1 MVENTKFLDE
11 LKDAVAAEDLTEV
24 EEEEAEDI
32 GASYNGAN
40 TNSKTGNN
48 WNSVEGVEEQ
58 PTEVA
63 VEEEEG
69 EDTGEAFVT
78 TEAAEAET
86 EGDGG
91 WGLDGGKELEQIMG
105 NRVYSRFFPFVG
117 GGEEAAVEEEVA
129 GDDDGWGLGETIAP
143 LGCEKCTF
151 FIKLCG
157 NFRRCSSV

>member
-24 EEEEAEDI
+24 EEEEGEDI

-40 TNSKTGNN
+40 TNNKTTNN

-63 VEEEEG
+63 VEEEE

-78 TEAAEAET
+78 TEAAET

-91 WGLDGGKELEQIMG
+91 WGLDLGKELKQNMG
-105 NRVYSRFFPFVG
+105 NRENLLNIFFPSQ
-117 GGEEAAVEEEVA
+117 AAER
-129 GDDDGWGLGETIAP
+129 WP
-143 LGCEKCTF
+143 L
-151 FIKLCG
+151 L
-157 NFRRCSSV
+157 RRKR

>member
-24 EEEEAEDI
+24 EEEEDDI
-32 GASYNGAN
+32 GASFNGAN
-40 TNSKTGNN
+40 TNNKTGNN

-63 VEEEEG
+63 VEEEE

-78 TEAAEAET
+78 TEAET

-91 WGLDGGKELEQIMG
+91 WGLDGGQELEQNMG
-105 NRVYSRFFPFVG
+105 NRVYSRFFSLRRRRRG
-117 GGEEAAVEEEVA
+117 G
-129 GDDDGWGLGETIAP
+129 
-143 LGCEKCTF
+143 
-151 FIKLCG
+151 
-157 NFRRCSSV
+157 RC

>member
-11 LKDAVAAEDLTEV
+11 LKDAVAAEDLTAV
-24 EEEEAEDI
+24 EEEGEDI
-32 GASYNGAN
+32 GASYNGAK
-40 TNSKTGNN
+40 TNNKTTNN

-63 VEEEEG
+63 VEEEE

-91 WGLDGGKELEQIMG
+91 WGLDGGKK
-105 NRVYSRFFPFVG
+105 
-117 GGEEAAVEEEVA
+117 
-129 GDDDGWGLGETIAP
+129 ET
-143 LGCEKCTF
+143 
-151 FIKLCG
+151 
-157 NFRRCSSV
+157 

>member
-24 EEEEAEDI
+24 EEEGEDI

-63 VEEEEG
+63 VEEEE
-69 EDTGEAFVT
+69 DTGEAFVT
-78 TEAAEAET
+78 TEAD
-86 EGDGG
+86 EGNGGDDGG
-91 WGLDGGKELEQIMG
+91 WGLDGGMELG
-105 NRVYSRFFPFVG
+105 
-117 GGEEAAVEEEVA
+117 
-129 GDDDGWGLGETIAP
+129 
-143 LGCEKCTF
+143 
-151 FIKLCG
+151 
-157 NFRRCSSV
+157 